1 MSMIRWDPFDD
12 MNRLWDQV
20 NRLFEQSLERPE
32 RAPASPQTWA
42 PAVDILETQAA
53 IILRLELPGIAP
65 KELDIA
71 ITDDTLTI
79 KGERKPAANTEGA
92 RLLRT
97 ERPYGPF
104 QRSFTLGM
112 PINREAVNAGY
123 HDGVLEI
130 TLPKKEE
137 VAPKQVK
144 IEVTAG
150 DKPQEIIAE

>member
-20 NRLFEQSLERPE
+20 NQLFEQNLERPARE
-32 RAPASPQTWA
+32 TATATWA
-42 PAVDILETQAA
+42 PAVDIIETKEA

-65 KELDIA
+65 KELDIQ
-71 ITDDTLTI
+71 ITEETLTI
-79 KGERKPAANTEGA
+79 KGERKPVKEDGM
-92 RLLRT
+92 RLLRV
-97 ERPYGPF
+97 ERQYGPF

-112 PINREAVNAGY
+112 PINREAVTAGY

-137 VAPKQVK
+137 PKPKQVK
-144 IEVTAG
+144 IEVQIV
-150 DKPQEIIAE
+150 DEPKDIIA